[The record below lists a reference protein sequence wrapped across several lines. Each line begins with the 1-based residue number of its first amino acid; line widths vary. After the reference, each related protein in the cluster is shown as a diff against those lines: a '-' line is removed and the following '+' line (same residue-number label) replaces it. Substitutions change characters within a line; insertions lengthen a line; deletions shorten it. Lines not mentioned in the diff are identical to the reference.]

1 MLVCF
6 QLDSLHP
13 ALLELERGTVRLLT
27 DPSAVVKAAGAAAA
41 AGAEATK
48 KMKAKAGR
56 ASYVAA
62 DKVTKVD
69 PGAAAVAAW
78 FGQIADTLA

>member
-1 MLVCF
+1 M
-6 QLDSLHP
+6 
-13 ALLELERGTVRLLT
+13 
-27 DPSAVVKAAGAAAA
+27 VKAAGAAAA

-78 FGQIADTLA
+78 FGQIAHTLA